1 MAASK
6 PTPLQQ
12 AFHVIRDLESRVF
25 SLTAEPIA
33 ILGMACRLP
42 GSVASPEEFWRLLSS
57 GQDATSELTSDRFDV
72 DAFYDPDPGA
82 AGKMYTR
89 RAGLLDAIDGFDA
102 RFFGISPREAI
113 LLDPQQRLLLEV
125 TWEALERAG
134 LPPDRLEHTPTG
146 VFIAASPSDYA
157 RLPAY
162 TGELRP
168 IEVYD
173 GTGNATCFTA
183 GRISYVLGLEGPCF
197 AVDTACSSSL
207 LAVHLA
213 CQSLRAG
220 ECDVAIA
227 GGVSLIA
234 CPETFIFL
242 SRAGNIS
249 RDGRSRTF
257 DAAAD
262 GYGRGEGSGAI
273 VLKRLSRARADGD
286 PILAVVRGSA
296 VNHGGASSGLTVPN
310 GLAQQAVIRRACR
323 SAGIEPRQ
331 LTYVEAHGTAT
342 LLGDPIEL
350 DALGAIAAGRSEDQ
364 PLWVGSVKS
373 NVGHLE
379 AAAGIAGLIK
389 AVLML
394 QHQQIPPNLH
404 FTQPNPHV
412 DWQHL
417 PLRVPT
423 QLTAWDAESPRLAGI
438 SSFGLSGTNV
448 HAILEEAP
456 TEPSDPAVPAAQ
468 VAPAAPAEPLV
479 LAVSARSPAALRAL
493 AAAMRDRL
501 AADEELPIAAV
512 AHTAALR
519 RSHHAHRIAVT
530 GATREAWIAAL
541 EAFAGDAAHPG
552 LFAGR
557 GEPGGRLAFVCS
569 GQGSQWVGMGRALYA
584 ASDVVR
590 DGLRAAAA
598 ALAPH
603 GGYPVLDAFSEA
615 AAPPDLTCG
624 EIVQPLLFAVQVA
637 LARLW
642 RAWGIEPAAVTGHS
656 VGEIAAAHI
665 SGALGLDDAARIV
678 AVRSELLARIRDQ
691 GGMAMIELPVD
702 ETEAWLAR
710 VAPELAVAG
719 INAPRTTVVSGPIAA
734 IDALLDALAGTAV
747 FARRVKIDVAS
758 HSPQVAP
765 LVDELRARLAGIRPQ
780 DAAIPLFSTVTGGEI
795 AGRALDADYWA
806 RNLRQPVRFA
816 DAVAGL
822 DRAGYR
828 AFLEISPHPIVAV
841 AIEQTV
847 GPRVIAGS
855 LRRGRGDLEALG
867 ESLALLYASGTPVDW
882 HQIYRSAQ
890 PCVPLPT
897 YPWQRERYWTHGGG
911 QPAGMSGALLALA
924 AAEPARSWAGQR
936 LHSPGE
942 EAHYID
948 HVTLADHPYLEDH
961 RIFDDVVVP
970 GAFHLAAVLAVA
982 PDLVGSE
989 RCVLTSVS
997 FPRALTAGRPGAPP
1011 VHLTALPRAG
1021 APARFR
1027 RASRATSGEWTDHAT
1042 GFIARAD
1049 GSPEDAWLPS
1059 AAASAALTAADPTAF
1074 YERNAGRGIAL
1085 GPQFRW
1091 IRALWIGERQAR
1103 AILERPAALPAA
1115 ADPAIHPAQ
1124 LDAVFQT
1131 FAAAVPDTADHAYI
1145 PFSIDRLEVCGA
1157 ADEPW
1162 RCFARYHP
1170 GDLEFLVGDAV
1181 VLGADYRVIMRVTG
1195 LRLKRVSRAALA
1207 GSRRPAWS
1215 DWLYETRWDRADLPT
1230 PAAASPA
1237 PSSRRWLVI
1246 AGAHGV
1252 VDRLTDR
1259 LAARGDTC
1267 VTLALGDAPV
1277 QPSGAAPSATPVPP
1291 FDAVASSG
1299 SVPFSDAVASSGSV
1313 PFSDAV
1319 ASAVASSGPVPPS
1332 YAVASAVAS
1341 SGPVPPSDVVASSG
1355 PVPPSDA
1362 VPNATPNAIIR
1373 RDDLD
1378 RLARALAASPTDVVV
1393 LSGLAGP
1400 PADELLTW
1408 PRARAARVAAGLLHT
1423 VQAITAAAL
1432 RDPPRVSVVT
1442 RGTQRVG
1449 DVHPVDVVAAQLWGM
1464 ARSLAHEH
1472 PALGLS
1478 RIDLD
1483 PALGSGVPAAKGAQ
1497 TDDPD
1502 RPRGSAAGTG
1512 DPDGAAAGAEAG
1524 AEIGAEAGAE
1534 IDQLV
1539 AELVARDREDE
1550 VGFRGGH
1557 RHVARLAHAPRLAV
1571 PGRPPVRGDASYL
1584 ITGGLGGLGLRLA
1597 AWLVE
1602 AGARH
1607 LVLVGRRGADTAAQ
1621 RDALR
1626 AFEASGAEVEVV
1638 PADVAD
1644 RAALARAVA
1653 RAVALAPLGG
1663 VIHAAGLVDDGL
1675 VDRQTVER
1683 LHRVLAPKAEGALHL
1698 HALTRD
1704 RELDF
1709 FVLFSSAAALIG
1721 APGQSNYAAANAV
1734 LDALALD
1741 RRARGLPALSVN
1753 WGAFAEVGMA
1763 AAQAHRGDR
1772 LAHRGV
1778 LGMSPADGLAALAGL
1793 LAGDATQAAV
1803 VSLDPRQWL
1812 ESSPHLA
1819 RAPRFAELVRDARP
1833 ASPTRAQARDLDGLR
1848 EAPPKERRSRLA
1860 GIVRQQIGLV
1870 LRLDG
1875 AALDL
1880 EAPLM
1885 SLGFDSLLSL
1895 ELRNHL
1901 ERLLGLT
1908 LPATLLWTYPTIE
1921 RLTEH
1926 LADQLGPQ
1934 GDAATGPGAGAAAAH
1949 ASAGHIAAVSVI
1961 AAQASASAIAPTA
1974 GADELDLDRLSDAE
1988 KARLEQQLAKLVS
2001 RL

>member
-1 MAASK
+1 MAAPR

-42 GSVASPEEFWRLLSS
+42 GSVASPEDFWRLLSS

-72 DAFYDPDPGA
+72 DAFYDPDPQA

-146 VFIAASPSDYA
+146 VFVAASPSDYA

-262 GYGRGEGSGAI
+262 GYGRGEGCGAI

-296 VNHGGASSGLTVPN
+296 VNHGGASSGLTVPS

-379 AAAGIAGLIK
+379 AAAGIAGLMK

-394 QHQQIPPNLH
+394 QHQQLPPNLH
-404 FTQPNPHV
+404 FTRPNPHV

-423 QLTAWDAESPRLAGI
+423 QLTAWHAASPRLAGI

-448 HAILEEAP
+448 HAILEEVP
-456 TEPSDPAVPAAQ
+456 WGPSVPAVQRPAAQ
-468 VAPAAPAEPLV
+468 AVAATQIVEPAVPAEPLV
-479 LAVSARSPAALRAL
+479 LAVSARSPAALHAL

-501 AADEELPIAAV
+501 AAADVDVPIAAV

-530 GATREAWIAAL
+530 GATCEAWIAAL
-541 EAFAGDAAHPG
+541 EAFVGDAAHPG

-569 GQGSQWVGMGRALYA
+569 GQGSQWTGMGRALYA
-584 ASDVVR
+584 ASDVFR

-615 AAPPDLTCG
+615 GPPPDLTHG
-624 EIVQPLLFAVQVA
+624 EIVQPLIFAVQVA

-656 VGEIAAAHI
+656 VGEVAAAHI

-678 AVRSELLARIRDQ
+678 AVRSELLARIRNQ
-691 GGMAMIELPVD
+691 GGMVMLELPVG
-702 ETEAWLAR
+702 ETESWLAR
-710 VAPELAVAG
+710 VAPELAIAG
-719 INAPRTTVVSGPIAA
+719 INAPRTTVVSGPSAA
-734 IDALLDALAGTAV
+734 IEALLAALAGTAV

-765 LVDELRARLAGIRPQ
+765 LVDELRARLAGIRPH
-780 DAAIPLFSTVTGGEI
+780 DAAIPVFSTVTGGEL

-806 RNLRQPVRFA
+806 RNLREPVRFA
-816 DAVAGL
+816 DAIAGL

-847 GPRVIAGS
+847 GPRVIGGS
-855 LRRGRGDLEALG
+855 LRRGRGELASLG

-897 YPWQRERYWTHGGG
+897 YPWQRERYWTHGDGR
-911 QPAGMSGALLALA
+911 PAERPGARLALA

-942 EAHYID
+942 EAHYVD
-948 HVTLADHPYLEDH
+948 RVALADHPYLEDH

-997 FPRALTAGRPGAPP
+997 FARALIAGRQGAPP
-1011 VHLTALPRAG
+1011 VHLTALPRDG
-1021 APARFR
+1021 APTRFR
-1027 RASRATSGEWTDHAT
+1027 RASRATSGEWDDHAT
-1042 GFIARAD
+1042 GFIARLD
-1049 GSPEDAWLPS
+1049 GSPDAAWLPS
-1059 AAASAALTAADPTAF
+1059 AAAGAPLIAADPAAF
-1074 YERNAGRGIAL
+1074 YERNAGRGVAL
-1085 GPQFRW
+1085 GPRFRW
-1091 IRALWIGERQAR
+1091 IRALWVGDRQAR

-1131 FAAAVPDTADHAYI
+1131 FAAAAPDAADHAYI
-1145 PFSIDRLEVCGA
+1145 PFSIDRLEVHGA

-1162 RCFARYHP
+1162 HCVARYHP
-1170 GDLEFLVGDAV
+1170 GDLELLVGDAV
-1181 VLGADYRVIMRVTG
+1181 VLGADDRVIARVTG
-1195 LRLKRVSRAALA
+1195 LGLKRVSRAALA
-1207 GSRRPAWS
+1207 GSRRPAWR
-1215 DWLYETRWDRADLPT
+1215 DWLYETRWDRAAVPA
-1230 PAAASPA
+1230 PAAASSIR
-1237 PSSRRWLVI
+1237 SSRRWLVI
-1246 AGAHGV
+1246 ADAHGV
-1252 VDRLTDR
+1252 ADR
-1259 LAARGDTC
+1259 LADRLAGRGDTC

-1277 QPSGAAPSATPVPP
+1277 RPSGAAPIAAT
-1291 FDAVASSG
+1291 D
-1299 SVPFSDAVASSGSV
+1299 
-1313 PFSDAV
+1313 
-1319 ASAVASSGPVPPS
+1319 
-1332 YAVASAVAS
+1332 
-1341 SGPVPPSDVVASSG
+1341 
-1355 PVPPSDA
+1355 
-1362 VPNATPNAIIR
+1362 R

-1378 RLARALAASPTDVVV
+1378 PLAGALAAAPTDVVV

-1400 PADELLTW
+1400 PADELRTW
-1408 PRARAARVAAGLLHT
+1408 PRELAARFAAGLLHT
-1423 VQAITAAAL
+1423 VQAIAAAAL

-1449 DVHPVDVVAAQLWGM
+1449 DVHPVDVAAALLWGM
-1464 ARSLAHEH
+1464 ARSFAHEH
-1472 PALGLS
+1472 PALGFA

-1483 PALGSGVPAAKGAQ
+1483 PALGASVPDANRAQ
-1497 TDDPD
+1497 PDDPD
-1502 RPRGSAAGTG
+1502 RPRGSAAGTD
-1512 DPDGAAAGAEAG
+1512 DPR
-1524 AEIGAEAGAE
+1524 GAE

-1550 VGFRGGH
+1550 VGFRRGH
-1557 RHVARLAHAPRLAV
+1557 RYLARLAHAPRLAG

-1607 LVLVGRRGADTAAQ
+1607 LVLVGRRGAATAAQ

-1626 AFEASGAEVEVV
+1626 ALEASGAEVEVV

-1653 RAVALAPLGG
+1653 RAAALAPLGG

-1763 AAQAHRGDR
+1763 AAQANRGDR

-1778 LGMSPADGLAALAGL
+1778 LGMSPDDGLAALAGL
-1793 LAGDATQAAV
+1793 LDGNATQAAV
-1803 VSLDPRQWL
+1803 LSLDPRQWL

-1819 RAPRFAELVRDARP
+1819 RSKRFAELVRDAQP
-1833 ASPTRAQARDLDGLR
+1833 ANPTRAQVRDLDALR
-1848 EAPPKERRSRLA
+1848 EAPPKDRRTRIA

-1875 AALDL
+1875 AALEL
-1880 EAPLM
+1880 QAPLM

-1895 ELRNHL
+1895 ELRNQL

-1908 LPATLLWTYPTIE
+1908 LAATLLWTYPTIE
-1921 RLTEH
+1921 QLTEH
-1926 LADQLGPQ
+1926 LADQLGPG
-1934 GDAATGPGAGAAAAH
+1934 GDAAATGSGAVPDAE
-1949 ASAGHIAAVSVI
+1949 IAAVS
-1961 AAQASASAIAPTA
+1961 
-1974 GADELDLDRLSDAE
+1974 DDLDLDLDRLSDAE